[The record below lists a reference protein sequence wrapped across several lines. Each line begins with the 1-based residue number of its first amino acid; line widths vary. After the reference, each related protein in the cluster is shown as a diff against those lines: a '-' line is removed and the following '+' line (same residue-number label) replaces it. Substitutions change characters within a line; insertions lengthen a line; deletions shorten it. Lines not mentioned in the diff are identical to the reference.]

1 MFTTARMQK
10 LSIVTLDKYAK
21 DTINALHEKGIIQIE
36 DISESIQEEEALNGL
51 EPSKQDPV
59 ASKLASLS
67 MKATSIID
75 TLESAE
81 KSTGIVDVIKG
92 YISPKIIDGKEVENI
107 DSEILVDKASEI
119 IGKVESV
126 TNPIEARMN
135 EIGSEKAIYSDS
147 LKVATELKS
156 FDIDFGDLQD
166 SKYTHVLCGK
176 LPEENITKAEEAI
189 SEITEKA
196 EIIKSN
202 VTSEEGS
209 KPIMIICSIEFEE
222 AIAGALRRLELEKFD
237 ITGLSGNP
245 QKIIADSNEKLSAL
259 DKEKDECHKDLRE
272 ISQRTKETLLIINEE
287 LEVEKE
293 KIEIFSH
300 FGETNSTKMF
310 KAWIPKNDVDQTLSL
325 IDDITDGHSVIEVT
339 DPDNE
344 EIDEN
349 KVPIKQENPKFAKP
363 YELLV
368 NMYSTP
374 NYKDID
380 PTIIMALFF
389 PFLFGY
395 CLTDA
400 FYGII
405 LAIIGLTLHKGM
417 GRINKTMNSFGI
429 ILTLC
434 GLWTIVLGL
443 ATNGFIGD
451 FIPRFLMGDSSLA
464 LPTVIGDI
472 NAFAH
477 PENILIIALI
487 IGIIHLNI
495 GFLFGIIDNI
505 KRNKIKDMCAEQLPW
520 VLIELSIVLFVVT
533 GSIPVFGA
541 VFVIGLL
548 VLIYGAGLFG
558 VMDIFGFLGNVLS
571 YSRLLAL
578 CLSTGGVAMTVNIL
592 TQLSADMI
600 PYVGIIL
607 APFIFVGGHIFNI
620 SFQSLGAFIHSL
632 RLHYVEFFSGFYKG
646 ASEEFE
652 PFKAERKYTKIR
664 R

>member
-21 DTINALHEKGIIQIE
+21 DTINLLHEKGVVQIE
-36 DISESIQEEEALNGL
+36 DISENIQEKEEFEGL

-67 MKATSIID
+67 MKASSIID

-92 YISPKIIDGKEVENI
+92 YISPKIIDGKEVEET
-107 DSEILVDKASEI
+107 DSETLVDKASEI
-119 IGKVESV
+119 IEKVESV

-135 EIGSEKAIYSDS
+135 EIGSEKAKYNDS
-147 LKVATELKS
+147 LKIATELKS

-166 SKYTHVLCGK
+166 TKYTHVICGK
-176 LPEENITKAEEAI
+176 LPEENMTKAENAI

-196 EIIKSN
+196 ELIKST
-202 VTSEEGS
+202 VTSEDGS
-209 KPIMIICSIEFEE
+209 KPIMIICSVEFEE
-222 AIAGALRRLELEKFD
+222 SISGVLRRLELEKLD
-237 ITGLSGNP
+237 INGLSGNP
-245 QKIIADSNEKLSAL
+245 EEIITNSSEKLTAL
-259 DKEKDECHKDLRE
+259 EKEKEECYKDLRE
-272 ISQRTKETLLIINEE
+272 ISQRSKEALLIINEE
-287 LEVEKE
+287 LEIEKE

-300 FGETNSTKMF
+300 FGQTNSTKMF
-310 KAWIPKNDVDQTLSL
+310 EAWIPKNNVDQTLSL
-325 IDDITDGHSVIEVT
+325 IDEVTDGHSVIEVT
-339 DPDNE
+339 NPNDE
-344 EIDEN
+344 EIDNN
-349 KVPIKQENPKFAKP
+349 KVPVKQENPKFAKP
-363 YELLV
+363 YELIV
-368 NMYSTP
+368 NMYSVL

-389 PFLFGY
+389 PFFFGY

-405 LAIIGLTLHKGM
+405 LAIVGLILNSGM
-417 GRINKTMNSFGI
+417 GKINKTMKSFGI
-429 ILTLC
+429 ILTMC
-434 GLWTIVLGL
+434 GLWTVVLGL
-443 ATNGFIGD
+443 VTNGFIGD
-451 FIPRFLMGDSSLA
+451 FIPRFFMGDSSLQLA
-464 LPTVIGDI
+464 TVINDI

-487 IGIIHLNI
+487 LGLIHLNI
-495 GFLFGIIDNI
+495 GFIFGIIDNL
-505 KRNKIKDMCAEQLPW
+505 KRNNIKDMCAEQLPW
-520 VLIELSIVLFVVT
+520 MMIELSIILYLVT
-533 GSIPVFGA
+533 GSILVFG
-541 VFVIGLL
+541 VIFVLALII
-548 VLIYGAGLFG
+548 LIYGAGLFG

-578 CLSTGGVAMTVNIL
+578 CLSTGGIAMTVNIL

-600 PYVGIIL
+600 PFIGIIL
-607 APFIFVGGHIFNI
+607 APIIFLGGHIFNLC
-620 SFQSLGAFIHSL
+620 FQSMGAFIHSL
-632 RLHYVEFFSGFYKG
+632 RLHYVEFFGGFYKG
-646 ASEEFE
+646 ESEEFE